1 MTERFAWYFV
11 TFIVTFLMA
20 GFMSGVIK
28 GEYTMMIWAAI
39 VIADVVSYL
48 RRRA

>member
-1 MTERFAWYFV
+1 MEERFAWYFV

-20 GFMSGVIK
+20 GFM

-39 VIADVVSYL
+39 VIADFVSYL